1 MENVKKTKTL
11 HIPMLELI
19 ITLAFLSLLSIFVL
33 TMFVGANA
41 LELKAR
47 DISKAT
53 ILAQNM
59 AEHLKGYTQYEQVM
73 EECNALY
80 VNDSDQGR
88 IYELYYSKDWEQV
101 MEPMTYKMTI
111 EVIEEYKD
119 DKQYITGKVTIHNE
133 RGYLVIRNDEDGML
147 IQLPYACYQ

>member
-1 MENVKKTKTL
+1 
-11 HIPMLELI
+11 
-19 ITLAFLSLLSIFVL
+19 
-33 TMFVGANA
+33 
-41 LELKAR
+41 
-47 DISKAT
+47 
-53 ILAQNM
+53 
-59 AEHLKGYTQYEQVM
+59 
-73 EECNALY
+73 
-80 VNDSDQGR
+80 
-88 IYELYYSKDWEQV
+88 